1 MRFSPRLRLITHL
14 PGRASTS
21 SVISLA
27 AKRAVLTG
35 ATGESRSPSAAEGPP
50 ILLVHGIHAAAWSYE
65 WRNNVDALARTNTVY
80 TLDLLGFGRS
90 DRPAIRY
97 SARLYISLI
106 SDFVSRVID
115 EPCVLVASSLSGA
128 YAIVLAA
135 RDPHRFPAVA
145 LIAPSGLVRLNE
157 PVGSGWRSGSSRGRY
172 ADRRHR
178 DVQRLV
184 SRPNLRRYLRNAYSN
199 DALVTRELV
208 EIYYATSHQR
218 GARHAPAAF
227 LSGHL
232 NIDVRHALRRLSQ
245 PALLVWGE
253 QGSIAPVEEFRGF
266 REIKRDFEI
275 SVLSPAG
282 DLPHDERA
290 EDFNVILST
299 WLNRLSLSSAPTLRH
314 APWNARGLA
323 AHATALVDAAGVR
336 PTNASARAAPS
347 ARAVRFYVASG
358 LLDRPEGTGTGATYG
373 YRHLLQL
380 LSIKIRQ
387 REGQSLDT
395 IRGEMRDVTGD
406 ALERKN
412 RPVAGS
418 RSRFGRR

>member
-1 MRFSPRLRLITHL
+1 MQENDEKPEGPWKRILLSGGAILGAAAAYNAFARKGVDQL
-14 PGRASTS
+14 PNLLG
-21 SVISLA
+21 
-27 AKRAVLTG
+27 
-35 ATGESRSPSAAEGPP
+35 GEEGGFEWRDRRIAFTKHGEGPP
-50 ILLVHGIHAAAWSYE
+50 VLLVHGIHPAAWSYE
-65 WRNNVDALARTNTVY
+65 WRNNVDALAKTNTVY
-80 TLDLLGFGRS
+80 TIDLLGFGRS

-115 EPCVLVASSLSGA
+115 APCVLVASSLSGA

-145 LIAPSGLVRLNE
+145 LIAPSGLVRQNE
-157 PVGSGWRSGSSRGRY
+157 PVGLGGEAGRL
-172 ADRRHR
+172 A
-178 DVQRLV
+178 VETPIAGTAMFNALV
-184 SRPNLRRYLRNAYSN
+184 SRPSLRRSLRSSYAN

-208 EIYYATSHQR
+208 EIYYAASHQR

-232 NIDVRHALRRLSQ
+232 NIDVRNALRRLTQ

-266 REIKRDFEI
+266 RELKRDFEI

-299 WLNRLSLSSAPTLRH
+299 WLNRLSLSSAPTLNTL
-314 APWNARGLA
+314 P
-323 AHATALVDAAGVR
+323 
-336 PTNASARAAPS
+336 
-347 ARAVRFYVASG
+347 
-358 LLDRPEGTGTGATYG
+358 GTPADLPHTQ
-373 YRHLLQL
+373 QL
-380 LSIKIRQ
+380 L
-387 REGQSLDT
+387 
-395 IRGEMRDVTGD
+395 
-406 ALERKN
+406 
-412 RPVAGS
+412 
-418 RSRFGRR
+418 

>member
-1 MRFSPRLRLITHL
+1 MQENDEKP
-14 PGRASTS
+14 
-21 SVISLA
+21 
-27 AKRAVLTG
+27 
-35 ATGESRSPSAAEGPP
+35 EGPWKRILLSGGAILGAAAAYNAFARKGVDQLP
-50 ILLVHGIHAAAWSYE
+50 NLLGGEEGGFEWRDRRIAFTKHGEGPAVLLVHGIHPAAWSYE
-65 WRNNVDALARTNTVY
+65 WRNNVDALAQTNTVY
-80 TLDLLGFGRS
+80 TIDLLGFGRS

-115 EPCVLVASSLSGA
+115 APCVLVASSLSGA

-145 LIAPSGLVRLNE
+145 LIAPSGLVRQNE
-157 PVGSGWRSGSSRGRY
+157 PVGLGGEAGRL
-172 ADRRHR
+172 A
-178 DVQRLV
+178 VETPIAGTAMFNALV
-184 SRPNLRRYLRNAYSN
+184 SRPSLRRSLRSSYAN

-208 EIYYATSHQR
+208 EIYYAASHQR

-232 NIDVRHALRRLSQ
+232 NIDVRNALRRLTQ

-266 REIKRDFEI
+266 RELKRDFEI

-299 WLNRLSLSSAPTLRH
+299 WLNRLSLSSAPTLNTL
-314 APWNARGLA
+314 P
-323 AHATALVDAAGVR
+323 
-336 PTNASARAAPS
+336 
-347 ARAVRFYVASG
+347 
-358 LLDRPEGTGTGATYG
+358 GTPADLPHTQ
-373 YRHLLQL
+373 QL
-380 LSIKIRQ
+380 L
-387 REGQSLDT
+387 
-395 IRGEMRDVTGD
+395 
-406 ALERKN
+406 
-412 RPVAGS
+412 
-418 RSRFGRR
+418 